1 MVMPQMNGLA
11 LAERLRSI
19 CPDLRLLFMSG
30 YIGDAVNL
38 REVLKEGGNFIQK
51 PFSVPLL
58 GAKVRQVLDK
68 KPNARNHTA

>member
-38 REVLKEGGNFIQK
+38 REVLKEGDDFIQK